1 MQSLHDAL
9 VIIVGKNGK
18 VSMPTPDSIL
28 INHSLDTETQIWR
41 HWFRIYPDARPNSDS
56 VFLLDN
62 QGGIQAIAQPKSIVV
77 EFMIKLF
84 GRNK

>member
-1 MQSLHDAL
+1 MQTLHDAL
-9 VIIVGKNGK
+9 VIIVGKNGE
-18 VSMPTPDSIL
+18 VSMPNPNSIL
-28 INHSLDTETQIWR
+28 IKHSFDHETQKWK

-56 VFLLDN
+56 VFLLDS

-84 GRNK
+84 RNN